1 MSKSIEEIEKD
12 FIIEKNAKNTAIAFI
27 LSKGLLE
34 EYRTFSSTIQQI
46 SIDPFEIVQNLIYNI
61 AIENNIISLEELEG

>member
-34 EYRTFSSTIQQI
+34 EYRTFSSTLQK
-46 SIDPFEIVQNLIYNI
+46 SGIDPFELVQSMIIHI
-61 AIENNIISLEELEG
+61 AVENNIISLEELKG

>member
-1 MSKSIEEIEKD
+1 MEKSIEQNKD

-34 EYRTFSSTIQQI
+34 EYRTFSSSIQQI
-46 SIDPFEIVQNLIYNI
+46 AIDPFEIVQNLIYNI
-61 AIENNIISLEELEG
+61 AVEKGILEEEVNPN